1 MPLFDANFTDGE
13 GVHGRLGPLGSDV
26 EIGLAET
33 EPLGVAEG
41 VSAQAGPVSRK
52 RDRMATR
59 RWF

>member
-13 GVHGRLGPLGSDV
+13 GVRGRLGPLGSDV
-26 EIGLAET
+26 EIGLTET

-41 VSAQAGPVSRK
+41 VRAQAGPSRK
-52 RDRMATR
+52 RDRVATR